1 VYIWIE
7 HGVYTEAKMGIII
20 KNAATEAKIR
30 KLAKRTGETMT
41 AAIDRAIEDRLAK
54 LGPAKR
60 KRGRIDRKKLVELLK
75 YFDSLP
81 VDDPRS
87 PDEII
92 GYDEHGV
99 PK

>member
-1 VYIWIE
+1 M
-7 HGVYTEAKMGIII
+7 GVFI
-20 KNAATEAKIR
+20 KKPQAEAKIR
-30 KLAKRTGETMT
+30 ELAARTGETLT
-41 AAIDRAIEDRLAK
+41 EAIERAVDDRLVK
-54 LGPAKR
+54 LGPPPQR
-60 KRGRIDRKKLVELLK
+60 KGRVDREKLAEVLA

-92 GYDEHGV
+92 GYDENGV

>member
-1 VYIWIE
+1 M
-7 HGVYTEAKMGIII
+7 GVFIKKPEA
-20 KNAATEAKIR
+20 EAKIR
-30 KLAKRTGETMT
+30 ELAARTGETLT
-41 AAIDRAIEDRLAK
+41 EAIERAVEERLAR
-54 LGPAKR
+54 LGPPHR
-60 KRGRIDRKKLVELLK
+60 KGRVDRKKLAEVLA

-81 VDDPRS
+81 VDDPRT